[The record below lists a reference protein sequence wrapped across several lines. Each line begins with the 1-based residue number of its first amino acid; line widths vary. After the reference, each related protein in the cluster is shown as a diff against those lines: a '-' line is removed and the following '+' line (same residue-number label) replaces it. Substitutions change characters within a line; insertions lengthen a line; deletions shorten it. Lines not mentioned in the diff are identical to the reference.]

1 MAINAYIRNDNHE
14 KIKQKL
20 KDLSL
25 KEYRTQALI
34 AA

>member
-1 MAINAYIRNDNHE
+1 MAIDEYIRTYNHE